1 MWNDKF
7 EFDGF
12 YSLSDVQDYIEYT
25 IKEHEILTKIP
36 SVYVYI
42 NRIGNIFVFEIKSGY
57 KLELQT
63 RKVRKLFRNTKK

>member
-1 MWNDKF
+1 MTNLNLTVF
-7 EFDGF
+7 ILCQMFRN
-12 YSLSDVQDYIEYT
+12 YIEYT

-36 SVYVYI
+36 PVYVYI
-42 NRIGNIFVFEIKSGY
+42 NRIGNIFVFEIKNGY